1 MKSKFYIV
9 KMIFPPNPQM
19 KILWRPA
26 FVFFES
32 DWSIK
37 GIAIFTSFE
46 NADYYRMTMED
57 QFSYI
62 IETHPLD
69 DVSELIS
76 TLGEHFEF
84 NHEKVLQQTPIYLD
98 PTTLHC
104 KGASP
109 SYKGLQNF
117 LMKNMPDQIP
127 WAHDL
132 VAISMYNGFTI
143 MTLKDKVSLQYSCIG
158 VKGYHETREAV
169 YEAVE
174 TMKDTTDEKY
184 TGKTQPQRKREYAEA
199 EIKKWIDQII
209 KDEQ

>member
-1 MKSKFYIV
+1 MPAKYFLC
-9 KMIFPPNPQM
+9 KMVFPPNPQM
-19 KILWRPA
+19 KICWRPA

-46 NADYYRMTMED
+46 NADYYRMTMEN

-62 IETHPLD
+62 IETHPLND
-69 DVSELIS
+69 ASELMATIA
-76 TLGEHFEF
+76 EHFPKGCF
-84 NHEKVLQQTPIYLD
+84 TNTPVYLD
-98 PTTLHC
+98 PTTLNC

-109 SYKGLQNF
+109 SYKSLEQF
-117 LMKNMPDQIP
+117 LMKNMPNQIP

-143 MTLKDKVSLQYSCIG
+143 MTLKDKTSLQYSCVG
-158 VKGYHETREAV
+158 AKGYHETREAV
-169 YEAVE
+169 YESVE
-174 TMKDTTDEKY
+174 TMKDTTEEKY